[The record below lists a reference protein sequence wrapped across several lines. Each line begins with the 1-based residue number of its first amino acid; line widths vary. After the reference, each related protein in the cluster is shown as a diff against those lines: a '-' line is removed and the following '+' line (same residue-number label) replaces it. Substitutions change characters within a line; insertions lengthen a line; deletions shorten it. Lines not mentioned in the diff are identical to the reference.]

1 MVCAGILKS
10 GFEVR
15 SQEFLYIYA
24 IGSPLQII
32 LLHSR
37 DEDAG
42 CSLLGEFGADR
53 RYFKFL
59 FKLFV
64 FLFSGVFISV
74 YHNSVI
80 RFLKPSES
88 IVFGRSA

>member
-24 IGSPLQII
+24 IGNPLQII

-53 RYFKFL
+53 RYFEFL

-64 FLFSGVFISV
+64 FLFSGVFSV

-80 RFLKPSES
+80 RFLKSSES
-88 IVFGRSA
+88 TVFGRSA